1 MNIVL
6 FLIGA
11 MLNAHAGT
19 ITDSTGTEITV
30 KSPSKIITL
39 SGNVTET
46 VFALGLGEQVIGVDS
61 SSLYPEEATKKGQV
75 GYHRRINAEGLLSLS
90 PDLIIAT
97 DAAGPP
103 EVIEQIRKSG
113 IPMVVL
119 SSDPTLNGAQ
129 NRIQQIS
136 KLLDT
141 EKEGHLLIWEM
152 EDKIKLVTKPE
163 TPPKVLFIYARGGGT
178 QNVAGVETSANAMI
192 ELAGG
197 INAVTEYT
205 GYKPMNAE
213 AILAAQPDYILFTAK
228 GLESVGGADE
238 IKKLPGISE
247 TPAAKND
254 RIISIDDLLL
264 LGFGPRTAEGVLQ
277 LSNAIQE
284 K

>member
-1 MNIVL
+1 MYTFLLMFASL
-6 FLIGA
+6 FA
-11 MLNAHAGT
+11 EAGT
-19 ITDSTGTEITV
+19 ITDSTGAEVTAE
-30 KSPSKIITL
+30 SPTKIITL

-46 VFALGLGEQVIGVDS
+46 VFALGLGEKVAGVDS
-61 SSLYPEEATKKGQV
+61 SSLYPVEATAKPQV

-103 EVIEQIRKSG
+103 EVVEQIRKAG
-113 IPMVVL
+113 IPMAVL
-119 SSDPTLNGAQ
+119 SSEATLEGAQ
-129 NRIQQIS
+129 SRIEQIS
-136 KLLDT
+136 KLLDK
-141 EKEGHLLIWEM
+141 EKEGHVLVWEM
-152 EDKIKLVTKPE
+152 QDKIKMVTKPK

-178 QNVAGVETSANAMI
+178 QNVAGLETSANAMI

-197 INAVTEYT
+197 VNAVTEYT

-213 AILAAQPDYILFTAK
+213 AILAAQPDYILFTAR
-228 GLESVGGADE
+228 GLESVGGAE
-238 IKKLPGISE
+238 EMKKLPGLSE

-254 RIISIDDLLL
+254 NIISIDDLLL

-277 LSNAIQE
+277 LSNAIQN

>member
-1 MNIVL
+1 MSTFLLL
-6 FLIGA
+6 FASIFA
-11 MLNAHAGT
+11 EAGT
-19 ITDSTGTEITV
+19 ITDSTGAEVTV
-30 KSPSKIITL
+30 DSPKKIITL

-46 VFALGLGEQVIGVDS
+46 VFALGLGAQVAGVDS
-61 SSLYPEEATKKGQV
+61 SSLYPAEAQAKPQV

-103 EVIEQIRKSG
+103 EVVEQIRKAG
-113 IPMVVL
+113 IPMAVL
-119 SSDPTLNGAQ
+119 SSEASLEGAQ

-136 KLLDT
+136 KLLDK
-141 EKEGHLLIWEM
+141 EKEGHVLVWEM
-152 EDKIKLVTKPE
+152 QDQIKVLTKPN

-178 QNVAGVETSANAMI
+178 QNVAGLDTSANAMI

-197 INAVTEYT
+197 VNAVTEYT

-213 AILAAQPDYILFTAK
+213 AILAAQPDYILFTAR
-228 GLESVGGADE
+228 GLESVGGAE
-238 IKKLPGISE
+238 EMKKLPGLSE

-254 RIISIDDLLL
+254 NIIAIDDLLL

-277 LSNAIQE
+277 LSNAIQN

>member
-1 MNIVL
+1 MNTVILLIAAL
-6 FLIGA
+6 F
-11 MLNAHAGT
+11 NAQAGT
-19 ITDSTGTEITV
+19 ITDSTGTEITIE
-30 KSPSKIITL
+30 SPSKIITL

-46 VFALGLGEQVIGVDS
+46 VFALGMGEQIVGVDS

-113 IPMVVL
+113 IPMAVL
-119 SSDPTLNGAQ
+119 SSDATLKGAQ
-129 NRIQQIS
+129 QRIKQIS
-136 KLLDT
+136 KLLDA
-141 EKEGHLLIWEM
+141 EKEGHLLVWEM
-152 EDKIKLVTKPE
+152 EDKIKLVTRPQ

-178 QNVAGVETSANAMI
+178 QNVAGLETSANAMI

-197 INAVTEYT
+197 VNAVTEYT

-213 AILAAQPDYILFTAK
+213 AILAAQPDYILFTAR
-228 GLESVGGADE
+228 GLDSVGGAE
-238 IKKLPGISE
+238 EMKKLPGLSE

-277 LSNAIQE
+277 LSNAIQD